1 MQSLAFGQLAGQ
13 PMNSFITLIF
23 FDGLIGLIGGS
34 VARFVLPL
42 LSFRRVYVQP
52 INSPLGTKFN
62 GLGYRYDEDGR
73 IEIESTLAG
82 FIGLVICLV
91 AFFAFGLLI

>member
-1 MQSLAFGQLAGQ
+1 
-13 PMNSFITLIF
+13 MNSFIATIF

-34 VARFVLPL
+34 VARLALPL
-42 LSFRRVYVQP
+42 LSFRRIYVQP
-52 INSPLGTKFN
+52 INAPLGTRFN
-62 GLGYRYDEDGR
+62 ALGYRHDEDGR
-73 IEIESTLAG
+73 IEIESTIAG

>member
-1 MQSLAFGQLAGQ
+1 
-13 PMNSFITLIF
+13 MNSIISLIF

-34 VARFVLPL
+34 VARILLPL
-42 LSFRRVYVQP
+42 LSFRKVCVQP
-52 INSPLGTKFN
+52 LSSPLGTRFN
-62 GLGYRYDEDGR
+62 ALGYRYDDGR